1 MNTIIGPNIIPKY
14 LKQFPI
20 QILINTVL
28 PLKPPNEGFKK
39 TIFFYGV
46 SENAIS
52 YNFHTY
58 KSFFICDS
66 IEAESSRKF

>member
-1 MNTIIGPNIIPKY
+1 MKTIIGPKIIPKY

-20 QILINTVL
+20 QILINTAL

-46 SENAIS
+46 SESEIS
-52 YNFHTY
+52 YNFHT
-58 KSFFICDS
+58 
-66 IEAESSRKF
+66 